1 MPTFLN
7 AAQKILQNNVRII
20 GAFLLGLA
28 VGLFCGSIIFLGL
41 PQQTAEID
49 TGTLNENDTAASTL
63 PAAQPARL
71 RIPSVGIVADFEA
84 PLGIDEKGEVEVPT
98 SFKTVGW
105 YKYGPTPGELG
116 PAVVLGHVDS
126 INGPEIFYNLRRVEL
141 GDRVE
146 IDREDGT
153 TAVFEVTRIQ
163 NVAQAEFPTLEIYG
177 DIDHAGLRLITCSG
191 TFDRGIR
198 RYSHNLIVYAR
209 LLEE

>member
-1 MPTFLN
+1 M
-7 AAQKILQNNVRII
+7 
-20 GAFLLGLA
+20 
-28 VGLFCGSIIFLGL
+28 
-41 PQQTAEID
+41 
-49 TGTLNENDTAASTL
+49 
-63 PAAQPARL
+63 
-71 RIPSVGIVADFEA
+71 
-84 PLGIDEKGEVEVPT
+84 
-98 SFKTVGW
+98 
-105 YKYGPTPGELG
+105 
-116 PAVVLGHVDS
+116 DS